1 MHEQPR
7 IFPRQL
13 SQEEAGAC
21 LMGLKAFE
29 LSPDPSPEFLI
40 NVISQSG
47 QGRTTVPSIVGN
59 PSPKE
64 WIELFGYFGQ
74 RPVQGRL
81 ADGDALG
88 GESVAKFEHGAVPVV
103 RKPGYDPIG
112 VGLGLAGIAV
122 ATEWAGLHV
131 TLPDLEV
138 SPTAHARGAWRRAM
152 GCAGGNGGKHT
163 GTFDISADLHRQI
176 A

>member
-21 LMGLKAFE
+21 IMGLKAFE

-47 QGRTTVPSIVGN
+47 QSRTTVPSIVGN

-74 RPVQGRL
+74 RPRRLPRDVQTSGFRE
-81 ADGDALG
+81 AIFA
-88 GESVAKFEHGAVPVV
+88 
-103 RKPGYDPIG
+103 
-112 VGLGLAGIAV
+112 
-122 ATEWAGLHV
+122 
-131 TLPDLEV
+131 
-138 SPTAHARGAWRRAM
+138 
-152 GCAGGNGGKHT
+152 
-163 GTFDISADLHRQI
+163 
-176 A
+176 